1 MNSAKEGDKL
11 GFYRLDSVRKCGTY
25 FLWQFSLLSVNENPF
40 FFSDTAKVKTL
51 VGFKIRDPYGYC

>member
-11 GFYRLDSVRKCGTY
+11 GFRRLDSVRKCGTL
-25 FLWQFSLLSVNENPF
+25 FLWQFSLFSVHESP
-40 FFSDTAKVKTL
+40 FFSDIAKVKTL